1 LTRKR
6 SRRKLLWKLQQKR
19 AINLNFDEFSS
30 LFVVMYYDQLFDMCV
45 WIFYVSIVNEAVMA
59 ALINDHILVKLFS
72 DLK

>member
-45 WIFYVSIVNEAVMA
+45 WIFYVSIVNEAVQA